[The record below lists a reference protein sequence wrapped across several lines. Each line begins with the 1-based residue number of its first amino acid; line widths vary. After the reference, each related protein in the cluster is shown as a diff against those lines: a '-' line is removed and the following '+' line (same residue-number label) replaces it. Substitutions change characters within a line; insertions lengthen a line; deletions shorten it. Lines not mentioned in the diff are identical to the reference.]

1 MSQSSN
7 IMPTYMALSSA
18 LRRVNSQLSAAECH
32 GLIAGALN
40 TQSTASIARFFTDD
54 AESLQQD
61 PEFAEIISQLVQVS
75 SAGYKDEDFNFQ
87 LLLPDDTVPLLERSR
102 ALAEW
107 CGGYVMGLLESGLQ
121 EFDKLPEDA
130 AEVAKDLV
138 EISQLDASVDVSGTD
153 SDLMQ
158 LEEYVRVGVQII
170 NAELTRGSNP
180 DEDTRDS
187 GNGNDE
193 DE

>member
-1 MSQSSN
+1 MRQDSN
-7 IMPTYMALSSA
+7 NLPGYTLMTRA

-40 TQSTASIARFFTDD
+40 TQGTESIARFFSDD
-54 AESLQQD
+54 LSALQQD
-61 PEFAEIISQLVQVS
+61 DEFAELVSRLVQAS
-75 SAGYKDEDFNFQ
+75 SAGYRDEGFNFQ
-87 LLLPDDTVPLLERSR
+87 LLLPGDDVPLLERSQ

-107 CGGYVMGLLESGLQ
+107 CGGFVMGLLESGLQ

-130 AEVAKDLV
+130 AEVARDLV
-138 EISQLDASVDVSGTD
+138 DISQLDASVDVSGSD

-170 NAELTRGSNP
+170 YAELTR
-180 DEDTRDS
+180 DS
-187 GNGNDE
+187 SQEMGQQSSVEKD
-193 DE
+193 